1 MKLKYAREIKV
12 GILAVVCIFLL
23 FFGFNYLK
31 GVNIFSSI
39 HSFHG
44 VYTNIHGLELQAPVY
59 IRGYKVGQVDNI
71 DYDFTR
77 DSSFTVDI
85 SIKRNIN
92 LPEGTRM
99 ALVSDG
105 IMGGMAIEL
114 LLPATEVASK
124 EDIAYL
130 PTGATIPT
138 TVVPG
143 LLDGLQE
150 AVIQPLSNTLAS
162 LDTLVGQLQ
171 AQLDNNHI
179 ESILS
184 NADIAVADLQSSSK
198 QLKQVMS
205 HQVPSVITKLDTT
218 MSDLQ
223 QVVTDVKAAN
233 IKATVARVDTALNN
247 VNYLIADFRSPNGTV
262 GMLLNDKGLYNHID
276 SAVVSVDSL
285 LVDLKANP
293 NKAAKGTIIEAQLD
307 KGRGPV
313 ATVLVQNGTLK
324 IGDPIVAGI
333 AYGRVRAM
341 MNDKGENVK
350 TAGPSCPVEVLG
362 FNEVP
367 SAGDIMNVA
376 EVSKKVAE
384 ERRNRI
390 KAEQLKNLSKVSL
403 EDLFSHIAEG
413 EVKTLNIVVKADVHG
428 SVEAVKQAL
437 EKLSNEE
444 VRVKCIHGGVGAIT
458 ESDVMFA
465 SASNAIVIGFN
476 VRPDS
481 GARNLAEQEKVDV
494 RTYRIIY
501 QAIEDVE
508 NAMKG
513 MFKPV
518 FKEVHLGTISVRN
531 TFKVSS
537 VGTIAG
543 AYVQDGKVQRNAQVR
558 VVRDG
563 VVIHEGQIAS
573 LRRFKDDVREVAAGY
588 ECGIGIENFND
599 IHEGDVIEAYT
610 MEEVKR

>member
-150 AVIQPLSNTLAS
+150 SVIQPLSNTLAS
-162 LDTLVGQLQ
+162 LDTILGQLET
-171 AQLDNNHI
+171 QLDNNHI
-179 ESILS
+179 ESILA
-184 NADIAVADLQSSSK
+184 NADLAVADLQTSSK
-198 QLKQVMS
+198 QLKQMMS
-205 HQVPSVITKLDTT
+205 HQVPSVVTKLDTT

-233 IKATVARVDTALNN
+233 IKATVARVDTALDN

-293 NKAAKGTIIEAQLD
+293 K
-307 KGRGPV
+307 RYV
-313 ATVLVQNGTLK
+313 H
-324 IGDPIVAGI
+324 
-333 AYGRVRAM
+333 
-341 MNDKGENVK
+341 
-350 TAGPSCPVEVLG
+350 
-362 FNEVP
+362 F
-367 SAGDIMNVA
+367 
-376 EVSKKVAE
+376 
-384 ERRNRI
+384 
-390 KAEQLKNLSKVSL
+390 SL
-403 EDLFSHIAEG
+403 F
-413 EVKTLNIVVKADVHG
+413 
-428 SVEAVKQAL
+428 
-437 EKLSNEE
+437 
-444 VRVKCIHGGVGAIT
+444 
-458 ESDVMFA
+458 
-465 SASNAIVIGFN
+465 
-476 VRPDS
+476 
-481 GARNLAEQEKVDV
+481 GAREK
-494 RTYRIIY
+494 
-501 QAIEDVE
+501 
-508 NAMKG
+508 K
-513 MFKPV
+513 K
-518 FKEVHLGTISVRN
+518 K
-531 TFKVSS
+531 
-537 VGTIAG
+537 
-543 AYVQDGKVQRNAQVR
+543 
-558 VVRDG
+558 
-563 VVIHEGQIAS
+563 
-573 LRRFKDDVREVAAGY
+573 
-588 ECGIGIENFND
+588 
-599 IHEGDVIEAYT
+599 
-610 MEEVKR
+610 

>member
-105 IMGGMAIEL
+105 LMGGMAIEL
-114 LLPATEVASK
+114 ILPTMGEAPQE
-124 EDIAYL
+124 ELAYI

-138 TVVPG
+138 TIVPG

-150 AVIQPLSNTLAS
+150 SVIQPLSNTLAS

-179 ESILS
+179 ESILA
-184 NADIAVADLQSSSK
+184 NADLAVADLQTSSK
-198 QLKQVMS
+198 QLKNVMNN
-205 HQVPSVITKLDTT
+205 QVPSVITKLDTT

-223 QVVTDVKAAN
+223 QVVADVKDAN
-233 IKATVARVDTALNN
+233 IKDTVARVDTALDN

-293 NKAAKGTIIEAQLD
+293 K
-307 KGRGPV
+307 RYV
-313 ATVLVQNGTLK
+313 H
-324 IGDPIVAGI
+324 
-333 AYGRVRAM
+333 
-341 MNDKGENVK
+341 
-350 TAGPSCPVEVLG
+350 
-362 FNEVP
+362 F
-367 SAGDIMNVA
+367 
-376 EVSKKVAE
+376 
-384 ERRNRI
+384 
-390 KAEQLKNLSKVSL
+390 SL
-403 EDLFSHIAEG
+403 F
-413 EVKTLNIVVKADVHG
+413 
-428 SVEAVKQAL
+428 
-437 EKLSNEE
+437 
-444 VRVKCIHGGVGAIT
+444 
-458 ESDVMFA
+458 
-465 SASNAIVIGFN
+465 
-476 VRPDS
+476 
-481 GARNLAEQEKVDV
+481 GAREK
-494 RTYRIIY
+494 
-501 QAIEDVE
+501 
-508 NAMKG
+508 K
-513 MFKPV
+513 K
-518 FKEVHLGTISVRN
+518 K
-531 TFKVSS
+531 
-537 VGTIAG
+537 
-543 AYVQDGKVQRNAQVR
+543 
-558 VVRDG
+558 
-563 VVIHEGQIAS
+563 
-573 LRRFKDDVREVAAGY
+573 
-588 ECGIGIENFND
+588 
-599 IHEGDVIEAYT
+599 
-610 MEEVKR
+610 

>member
-150 AVIQPLSNTLAS
+150 SVIQPLSNTLAS
-162 LDTLVGQLQ
+162 LDTILGQLET
-171 AQLDNNHI
+171 QLDNNHI

-184 NADIAVADLQSSSK
+184 NADLAVADLQTSSQ
-198 QLKQVMS
+198 QLKQMMS
-205 HQVPSVITKLDTT
+205 HQVPSVVTKLDTT

-233 IKATVARVDTALNN
+233 IKATVARVDTALDN

-293 NKAAKGTIIEAQLD
+293 K
-307 KGRGPV
+307 RYV
-313 ATVLVQNGTLK
+313 H
-324 IGDPIVAGI
+324 
-333 AYGRVRAM
+333 
-341 MNDKGENVK
+341 
-350 TAGPSCPVEVLG
+350 
-362 FNEVP
+362 F
-367 SAGDIMNVA
+367 
-376 EVSKKVAE
+376 
-384 ERRNRI
+384 
-390 KAEQLKNLSKVSL
+390 SL
-403 EDLFSHIAEG
+403 F
-413 EVKTLNIVVKADVHG
+413 
-428 SVEAVKQAL
+428 
-437 EKLSNEE
+437 
-444 VRVKCIHGGVGAIT
+444 
-458 ESDVMFA
+458 
-465 SASNAIVIGFN
+465 
-476 VRPDS
+476 
-481 GARNLAEQEKVDV
+481 GAREK
-494 RTYRIIY
+494 
-501 QAIEDVE
+501 
-508 NAMKG
+508 K
-513 MFKPV
+513 K
-518 FKEVHLGTISVRN
+518 K
-531 TFKVSS
+531 
-537 VGTIAG
+537 
-543 AYVQDGKVQRNAQVR
+543 
-558 VVRDG
+558 
-563 VVIHEGQIAS
+563 
-573 LRRFKDDVREVAAGY
+573 
-588 ECGIGIENFND
+588 
-599 IHEGDVIEAYT
+599 
-610 MEEVKR
+610 

>member
-130 PTGATIPT
+130 STGATIPT

-150 AVIQPLSNTLAS
+150 SVIQPLSNTLAS
-162 LDTLVGQLQ
+162 LDTILGQLET
-171 AQLDNNHI
+171 QLDNNHI
-179 ESILS
+179 ESILA
-184 NADIAVADLQSSSK
+184 NADLAVADLQTSSQ
-198 QLKQVMS
+198 QLKQMMS
-205 HQVPSVITKLDTT
+205 HQVPSVVTKLDTT

-233 IKATVARVDTALNN
+233 IKATVARVDTALDN

-293 NKAAKGTIIEAQLD
+293 K
-307 KGRGPV
+307 RYV
-313 ATVLVQNGTLK
+313 H
-324 IGDPIVAGI
+324 
-333 AYGRVRAM
+333 
-341 MNDKGENVK
+341 
-350 TAGPSCPVEVLG
+350 
-362 FNEVP
+362 F
-367 SAGDIMNVA
+367 
-376 EVSKKVAE
+376 
-384 ERRNRI
+384 
-390 KAEQLKNLSKVSL
+390 SL
-403 EDLFSHIAEG
+403 F
-413 EVKTLNIVVKADVHG
+413 
-428 SVEAVKQAL
+428 
-437 EKLSNEE
+437 
-444 VRVKCIHGGVGAIT
+444 
-458 ESDVMFA
+458 
-465 SASNAIVIGFN
+465 
-476 VRPDS
+476 
-481 GARNLAEQEKVDV
+481 GAREK
-494 RTYRIIY
+494 
-501 QAIEDVE
+501 
-508 NAMKG
+508 K
-513 MFKPV
+513 K
-518 FKEVHLGTISVRN
+518 K
-531 TFKVSS
+531 
-537 VGTIAG
+537 
-543 AYVQDGKVQRNAQVR
+543 
-558 VVRDG
+558 
-563 VVIHEGQIAS
+563 
-573 LRRFKDDVREVAAGY
+573 
-588 ECGIGIENFND
+588 
-599 IHEGDVIEAYT
+599 
-610 MEEVKR
+610 

>member
-114 LLPATEVASK
+114 LLPSTEVASK

-150 AVIQPLSNTLAS
+150 SVIQPLSNTLAS
-162 LDTLVGQLQ
+162 LDTILGQLET
-171 AQLDNNHI
+171 QLDNNHI
-179 ESILS
+179 ESILA
-184 NADIAVADLQSSSK
+184 NADLAVADLQTSSK

-205 HQVPSVITKLDTT
+205 HQVPSVVTKLDTT

-233 IKATVARVDTALNN
+233 IKATVARVDTALDN

-293 NKAAKGTIIEAQLD
+293 K
-307 KGRGPV
+307 RYV
-313 ATVLVQNGTLK
+313 H
-324 IGDPIVAGI
+324 
-333 AYGRVRAM
+333 
-341 MNDKGENVK
+341 
-350 TAGPSCPVEVLG
+350 
-362 FNEVP
+362 F
-367 SAGDIMNVA
+367 
-376 EVSKKVAE
+376 
-384 ERRNRI
+384 
-390 KAEQLKNLSKVSL
+390 SL
-403 EDLFSHIAEG
+403 F
-413 EVKTLNIVVKADVHG
+413 
-428 SVEAVKQAL
+428 
-437 EKLSNEE
+437 
-444 VRVKCIHGGVGAIT
+444 
-458 ESDVMFA
+458 
-465 SASNAIVIGFN
+465 
-476 VRPDS
+476 
-481 GARNLAEQEKVDV
+481 GAREK
-494 RTYRIIY
+494 
-501 QAIEDVE
+501 
-508 NAMKG
+508 K
-513 MFKPV
+513 K
-518 FKEVHLGTISVRN
+518 K
-531 TFKVSS
+531 
-537 VGTIAG
+537 
-543 AYVQDGKVQRNAQVR
+543 
-558 VVRDG
+558 
-563 VVIHEGQIAS
+563 
-573 LRRFKDDVREVAAGY
+573 
-588 ECGIGIENFND
+588 
-599 IHEGDVIEAYT
+599 
-610 MEEVKR
+610 

>member
-114 LLPATEVASK
+114 LLPAIEVASK

-150 AVIQPLSNTLAS
+150 SVIQPLSNTLAS
-162 LDTLVGQLQ
+162 LDTILGQLET
-171 AQLDNNHI
+171 QLDNNHI
-179 ESILS
+179 ESILA
-184 NADIAVADLQSSSK
+184 NADLAVADLQTSSQ

-205 HQVPSVITKLDTT
+205 HQVPSVVTKLDTT

-233 IKATVARVDTALNN
+233 IKATVARVDTALDN

-293 NKAAKGTIIEAQLD
+293 K
-307 KGRGPV
+307 RYV
-313 ATVLVQNGTLK
+313 H
-324 IGDPIVAGI
+324 
-333 AYGRVRAM
+333 
-341 MNDKGENVK
+341 
-350 TAGPSCPVEVLG
+350 
-362 FNEVP
+362 F
-367 SAGDIMNVA
+367 
-376 EVSKKVAE
+376 
-384 ERRNRI
+384 
-390 KAEQLKNLSKVSL
+390 SL
-403 EDLFSHIAEG
+403 F
-413 EVKTLNIVVKADVHG
+413 
-428 SVEAVKQAL
+428 
-437 EKLSNEE
+437 
-444 VRVKCIHGGVGAIT
+444 
-458 ESDVMFA
+458 
-465 SASNAIVIGFN
+465 
-476 VRPDS
+476 
-481 GARNLAEQEKVDV
+481 GAREK
-494 RTYRIIY
+494 
-501 QAIEDVE
+501 
-508 NAMKG
+508 K
-513 MFKPV
+513 K
-518 FKEVHLGTISVRN
+518 K
-531 TFKVSS
+531 
-537 VGTIAG
+537 
-543 AYVQDGKVQRNAQVR
+543 
-558 VVRDG
+558 
-563 VVIHEGQIAS
+563 
-573 LRRFKDDVREVAAGY
+573 
-588 ECGIGIENFND
+588 
-599 IHEGDVIEAYT
+599 
-610 MEEVKR
+610 

>member
-12 GILAVVCIFLL
+12 GVLATVCIFLL

-44 VYTNIHGLELQAPVY
+44 IYTNIHGLELQAPVY

-71 DYDFTR
+71 DYNFTR

-114 LLPATEVASK
+114 ILPATEVASN

-205 HQVPSVITKLDTT
+205 HQAPSVITKLDTT

-293 NKAAKGTIIEAQLD
+293 K
-307 KGRGPV
+307 RYV
-313 ATVLVQNGTLK
+313 H
-324 IGDPIVAGI
+324 
-333 AYGRVRAM
+333 
-341 MNDKGENVK
+341 
-350 TAGPSCPVEVLG
+350 
-362 FNEVP
+362 F
-367 SAGDIMNVA
+367 
-376 EVSKKVAE
+376 
-384 ERRNRI
+384 
-390 KAEQLKNLSKVSL
+390 SL
-403 EDLFSHIAEG
+403 F
-413 EVKTLNIVVKADVHG
+413 
-428 SVEAVKQAL
+428 
-437 EKLSNEE
+437 
-444 VRVKCIHGGVGAIT
+444 
-458 ESDVMFA
+458 
-465 SASNAIVIGFN
+465 
-476 VRPDS
+476 
-481 GARNLAEQEKVDV
+481 GAREK
-494 RTYRIIY
+494 
-501 QAIEDVE
+501 
-508 NAMKG
+508 K
-513 MFKPV
+513 K
-518 FKEVHLGTISVRN
+518 K
-531 TFKVSS
+531 
-537 VGTIAG
+537 
-543 AYVQDGKVQRNAQVR
+543 
-558 VVRDG
+558 
-563 VVIHEGQIAS
+563 
-573 LRRFKDDVREVAAGY
+573 
-588 ECGIGIENFND
+588 
-599 IHEGDVIEAYT
+599 
-610 MEEVKR
+610 

>member
-12 GILAVVCIFLL
+12 GVLATVCIFLL

-114 LLPATEVASK
+114 ILPATEVASR

-130 PTGATIPT
+130 PTGAIIPT

-293 NKAAKGTIIEAQLD
+293 K
-307 KGRGPV
+307 RYV
-313 ATVLVQNGTLK
+313 H
-324 IGDPIVAGI
+324 
-333 AYGRVRAM
+333 
-341 MNDKGENVK
+341 
-350 TAGPSCPVEVLG
+350 
-362 FNEVP
+362 F
-367 SAGDIMNVA
+367 
-376 EVSKKVAE
+376 
-384 ERRNRI
+384 
-390 KAEQLKNLSKVSL
+390 SL
-403 EDLFSHIAEG
+403 F
-413 EVKTLNIVVKADVHG
+413 
-428 SVEAVKQAL
+428 
-437 EKLSNEE
+437 
-444 VRVKCIHGGVGAIT
+444 
-458 ESDVMFA
+458 
-465 SASNAIVIGFN
+465 
-476 VRPDS
+476 
-481 GARNLAEQEKVDV
+481 GAREK
-494 RTYRIIY
+494 
-501 QAIEDVE
+501 
-508 NAMKG
+508 K
-513 MFKPV
+513 K
-518 FKEVHLGTISVRN
+518 K
-531 TFKVSS
+531 
-537 VGTIAG
+537 
-543 AYVQDGKVQRNAQVR
+543 
-558 VVRDG
+558 
-563 VVIHEGQIAS
+563 
-573 LRRFKDDVREVAAGY
+573 
-588 ECGIGIENFND
+588 
-599 IHEGDVIEAYT
+599 
-610 MEEVKR
+610 

>member
-12 GILAVVCIFLL
+12 GVLATVCIFLL

-130 PTGATIPT
+130 PIGATIPT

-293 NKAAKGTIIEAQLD
+293 K
-307 KGRGPV
+307 RYV
-313 ATVLVQNGTLK
+313 H
-324 IGDPIVAGI
+324 
-333 AYGRVRAM
+333 
-341 MNDKGENVK
+341 
-350 TAGPSCPVEVLG
+350 
-362 FNEVP
+362 F
-367 SAGDIMNVA
+367 
-376 EVSKKVAE
+376 
-384 ERRNRI
+384 
-390 KAEQLKNLSKVSL
+390 SL
-403 EDLFSHIAEG
+403 F
-413 EVKTLNIVVKADVHG
+413 
-428 SVEAVKQAL
+428 
-437 EKLSNEE
+437 
-444 VRVKCIHGGVGAIT
+444 
-458 ESDVMFA
+458 
-465 SASNAIVIGFN
+465 
-476 VRPDS
+476 
-481 GARNLAEQEKVDV
+481 GAREK
-494 RTYRIIY
+494 
-501 QAIEDVE
+501 
-508 NAMKG
+508 K
-513 MFKPV
+513 K
-518 FKEVHLGTISVRN
+518 K
-531 TFKVSS
+531 
-537 VGTIAG
+537 
-543 AYVQDGKVQRNAQVR
+543 
-558 VVRDG
+558 
-563 VVIHEGQIAS
+563 
-573 LRRFKDDVREVAAGY
+573 
-588 ECGIGIENFND
+588 
-599 IHEGDVIEAYT
+599 
-610 MEEVKR
+610 

>member
-114 LLPATEVASK
+114 LLPATEVVPT
-124 EDIAYL
+124 EGIVYI

-150 AVIQPLSNTLAS
+150 SVIQPLSNTLAS
-162 LDTLVGQLQ
+162 LDTILGQLET
-171 AQLDNNHI
+171 QLDNNHI
-179 ESILS
+179 ESILA
-184 NADIAVADLQSSSK
+184 NADLAVADLQTSSQ
-198 QLKQVMS
+198 QLKQMMS
-205 HQVPSVITKLDTT
+205 HQVPSVVTKLDTT

-233 IKATVARVDTALNN
+233 IKATVARVDTALDN

-293 NKAAKGTIIEAQLD
+293 K
-307 KGRGPV
+307 RYV
-313 ATVLVQNGTLK
+313 H
-324 IGDPIVAGI
+324 
-333 AYGRVRAM
+333 
-341 MNDKGENVK
+341 
-350 TAGPSCPVEVLG
+350 
-362 FNEVP
+362 F
-367 SAGDIMNVA
+367 
-376 EVSKKVAE
+376 
-384 ERRNRI
+384 
-390 KAEQLKNLSKVSL
+390 SL
-403 EDLFSHIAEG
+403 F
-413 EVKTLNIVVKADVHG
+413 
-428 SVEAVKQAL
+428 
-437 EKLSNEE
+437 
-444 VRVKCIHGGVGAIT
+444 
-458 ESDVMFA
+458 
-465 SASNAIVIGFN
+465 
-476 VRPDS
+476 
-481 GARNLAEQEKVDV
+481 GAREK
-494 RTYRIIY
+494 
-501 QAIEDVE
+501 
-508 NAMKG
+508 K
-513 MFKPV
+513 K
-518 FKEVHLGTISVRN
+518 K
-531 TFKVSS
+531 
-537 VGTIAG
+537 
-543 AYVQDGKVQRNAQVR
+543 
-558 VVRDG
+558 
-563 VVIHEGQIAS
+563 
-573 LRRFKDDVREVAAGY
+573 
-588 ECGIGIENFND
+588 
-599 IHEGDVIEAYT
+599 
-610 MEEVKR
+610 

>member
-44 VYTNIHGLELQAPVY
+44 VYTNIHGLEQQAPVY

-114 LLPATEVASK
+114 
-124 EDIAYL
+124 IL
-130 PTGATIPT
+130 PTMGEAPQEELAYIPTGTTIPT

-150 AVIQPLSNTLAS
+150 SVIQPLSNTLAS

-179 ESILS
+179 ESILA
-184 NADIAVADLQSSSK
+184 NADLAVADLQTSSK
-198 QLKQVMS
+198 QLKNVMNN
-205 HQVPSVITKLDTT
+205 QVPSVITKLDTT

-223 QVVTDVKAAN
+223 QVVADVKDAN
-233 IKATVARVDTALNN
+233 LKATVARVDTAIDN

-293 NKAAKGTIIEAQLD
+293 K
-307 KGRGPV
+307 RYV
-313 ATVLVQNGTLK
+313 H
-324 IGDPIVAGI
+324 
-333 AYGRVRAM
+333 
-341 MNDKGENVK
+341 
-350 TAGPSCPVEVLG
+350 
-362 FNEVP
+362 F
-367 SAGDIMNVA
+367 
-376 EVSKKVAE
+376 
-384 ERRNRI
+384 
-390 KAEQLKNLSKVSL
+390 SL
-403 EDLFSHIAEG
+403 F
-413 EVKTLNIVVKADVHG
+413 
-428 SVEAVKQAL
+428 
-437 EKLSNEE
+437 
-444 VRVKCIHGGVGAIT
+444 
-458 ESDVMFA
+458 
-465 SASNAIVIGFN
+465 
-476 VRPDS
+476 
-481 GARNLAEQEKVDV
+481 GAREK
-494 RTYRIIY
+494 
-501 QAIEDVE
+501 
-508 NAMKG
+508 K
-513 MFKPV
+513 K
-518 FKEVHLGTISVRN
+518 K
-531 TFKVSS
+531 
-537 VGTIAG
+537 
-543 AYVQDGKVQRNAQVR
+543 
-558 VVRDG
+558 
-563 VVIHEGQIAS
+563 
-573 LRRFKDDVREVAAGY
+573 
-588 ECGIGIENFND
+588 
-599 IHEGDVIEAYT
+599 
-610 MEEVKR
+610 

>member
-114 LLPATEVASK
+114 ILPTTGEGQQEEVAY
-124 EDIAYL
+124 I

-150 AVIQPLSNTLAS
+150 SVIQPLSNTLAS

-179 ESILS
+179 ESILA
-184 NADIAVADLQSSSK
+184 NADLAVADLQTSSK
-198 QLKQVMS
+198 QLKNVMNN
-205 HQVPSVITKLDTT
+205 QVPSVITKLDTT

-223 QVVTDVKAAN
+223 QVVADVKDAN
-233 IKATVARVDTALNN
+233 LKATVARVDTAIDN
-247 VNYLIADFRSPNGTV
+247 VNYLIADLRSPNGTV

-293 NKAAKGTIIEAQLD
+293 K
-307 KGRGPV
+307 RYV
-313 ATVLVQNGTLK
+313 H
-324 IGDPIVAGI
+324 
-333 AYGRVRAM
+333 
-341 MNDKGENVK
+341 
-350 TAGPSCPVEVLG
+350 
-362 FNEVP
+362 F
-367 SAGDIMNVA
+367 
-376 EVSKKVAE
+376 
-384 ERRNRI
+384 
-390 KAEQLKNLSKVSL
+390 SL
-403 EDLFSHIAEG
+403 F
-413 EVKTLNIVVKADVHG
+413 
-428 SVEAVKQAL
+428 
-437 EKLSNEE
+437 
-444 VRVKCIHGGVGAIT
+444 
-458 ESDVMFA
+458 
-465 SASNAIVIGFN
+465 
-476 VRPDS
+476 
-481 GARNLAEQEKVDV
+481 GAREK
-494 RTYRIIY
+494 
-501 QAIEDVE
+501 
-508 NAMKG
+508 K
-513 MFKPV
+513 K
-518 FKEVHLGTISVRN
+518 K
-531 TFKVSS
+531 
-537 VGTIAG
+537 
-543 AYVQDGKVQRNAQVR
+543 
-558 VVRDG
+558 
-563 VVIHEGQIAS
+563 
-573 LRRFKDDVREVAAGY
+573 
-588 ECGIGIENFND
+588 
-599 IHEGDVIEAYT
+599 
-610 MEEVKR
+610 

>member
-114 LLPATEVASK
+114 LLPTTEVASK

-150 AVIQPLSNTLAS
+150 SVIQPLSNTLAS
-162 LDTLVGQLQ
+162 LDTILGQLET
-171 AQLDNNHI
+171 QLDNNHI
-179 ESILS
+179 ESILA
-184 NADIAVADLQSSSK
+184 NADLAVADLQTSSK
-198 QLKQVMS
+198 QLKHVMS
-205 HQVPSVITKLDTT
+205 HQVPSVVTKLDTT

-233 IKATVARVDTALNN
+233 IQATVARVDTALDN

-293 NKAAKGTIIEAQLD
+293 K
-307 KGRGPV
+307 RYV
-313 ATVLVQNGTLK
+313 H
-324 IGDPIVAGI
+324 
-333 AYGRVRAM
+333 
-341 MNDKGENVK
+341 
-350 TAGPSCPVEVLG
+350 
-362 FNEVP
+362 F
-367 SAGDIMNVA
+367 
-376 EVSKKVAE
+376 
-384 ERRNRI
+384 
-390 KAEQLKNLSKVSL
+390 SL
-403 EDLFSHIAEG
+403 F
-413 EVKTLNIVVKADVHG
+413 
-428 SVEAVKQAL
+428 
-437 EKLSNEE
+437 
-444 VRVKCIHGGVGAIT
+444 
-458 ESDVMFA
+458 
-465 SASNAIVIGFN
+465 
-476 VRPDS
+476 
-481 GARNLAEQEKVDV
+481 GAREK
-494 RTYRIIY
+494 
-501 QAIEDVE
+501 
-508 NAMKG
+508 K
-513 MFKPV
+513 K
-518 FKEVHLGTISVRN
+518 K
-531 TFKVSS
+531 
-537 VGTIAG
+537 
-543 AYVQDGKVQRNAQVR
+543 
-558 VVRDG
+558 
-563 VVIHEGQIAS
+563 
-573 LRRFKDDVREVAAGY
+573 
-588 ECGIGIENFND
+588 
-599 IHEGDVIEAYT
+599 
-610 MEEVKR
+610 

>member
-77 DSSFTVDI
+77 DSPFTVDI

-150 AVIQPLSNTLAS
+150 SVIQPLSNTLAS
-162 LDTLVGQLQ
+162 LDTILGQLET
-171 AQLDNNHI
+171 QLDNNHI
-179 ESILS
+179 ESILA
-184 NADIAVADLQSSSK
+184 NADLAVADLQTSSQ

-205 HQVPSVITKLDTT
+205 HQVPSVVTKLDTT

-233 IKATVARVDTALNN
+233 IKATVARVDTALDN

-293 NKAAKGTIIEAQLD
+293 K
-307 KGRGPV
+307 RYV
-313 ATVLVQNGTLK
+313 H
-324 IGDPIVAGI
+324 
-333 AYGRVRAM
+333 
-341 MNDKGENVK
+341 
-350 TAGPSCPVEVLG
+350 
-362 FNEVP
+362 F
-367 SAGDIMNVA
+367 
-376 EVSKKVAE
+376 
-384 ERRNRI
+384 
-390 KAEQLKNLSKVSL
+390 SL
-403 EDLFSHIAEG
+403 F
-413 EVKTLNIVVKADVHG
+413 
-428 SVEAVKQAL
+428 
-437 EKLSNEE
+437 
-444 VRVKCIHGGVGAIT
+444 
-458 ESDVMFA
+458 
-465 SASNAIVIGFN
+465 
-476 VRPDS
+476 
-481 GARNLAEQEKVDV
+481 GAREK
-494 RTYRIIY
+494 
-501 QAIEDVE
+501 
-508 NAMKG
+508 K
-513 MFKPV
+513 K
-518 FKEVHLGTISVRN
+518 K
-531 TFKVSS
+531 
-537 VGTIAG
+537 
-543 AYVQDGKVQRNAQVR
+543 
-558 VVRDG
+558 
-563 VVIHEGQIAS
+563 
-573 LRRFKDDVREVAAGY
+573 
-588 ECGIGIENFND
+588 
-599 IHEGDVIEAYT
+599 
-610 MEEVKR
+610 

>member
-12 GILAVVCIFLL
+12 GVLATVCIFLL

-124 EDIAYL
+124 EDITYL
-130 PTGATIPT
+130 PTSATIPT

-262 GMLLNDKGLYNHID
+262 GMLLNDRGLYNHID

-293 NKAAKGTIIEAQLD
+293 K
-307 KGRGPV
+307 RYV
-313 ATVLVQNGTLK
+313 H
-324 IGDPIVAGI
+324 
-333 AYGRVRAM
+333 
-341 MNDKGENVK
+341 
-350 TAGPSCPVEVLG
+350 
-362 FNEVP
+362 F
-367 SAGDIMNVA
+367 
-376 EVSKKVAE
+376 
-384 ERRNRI
+384 
-390 KAEQLKNLSKVSL
+390 SL
-403 EDLFSHIAEG
+403 F
-413 EVKTLNIVVKADVHG
+413 
-428 SVEAVKQAL
+428 
-437 EKLSNEE
+437 
-444 VRVKCIHGGVGAIT
+444 
-458 ESDVMFA
+458 
-465 SASNAIVIGFN
+465 
-476 VRPDS
+476 
-481 GARNLAEQEKVDV
+481 GAREK
-494 RTYRIIY
+494 
-501 QAIEDVE
+501 
-508 NAMKG
+508 K
-513 MFKPV
+513 K
-518 FKEVHLGTISVRN
+518 K
-531 TFKVSS
+531 
-537 VGTIAG
+537 
-543 AYVQDGKVQRNAQVR
+543 
-558 VVRDG
+558 
-563 VVIHEGQIAS
+563 
-573 LRRFKDDVREVAAGY
+573 
-588 ECGIGIENFND
+588 
-599 IHEGDVIEAYT
+599 
-610 MEEVKR
+610 

>member
-12 GILAVVCIFLL
+12 GVLATVCIFLL

-114 LLPATEVASK
+114 ILPATEVASK

-138 TVVPG
+138 TIVPG

-150 AVIQPLSNTLAS
+150 TVIQPLSNTLAS

-293 NKAAKGTIIEAQLD
+293 K
-307 KGRGPV
+307 RYV
-313 ATVLVQNGTLK
+313 H
-324 IGDPIVAGI
+324 
-333 AYGRVRAM
+333 
-341 MNDKGENVK
+341 
-350 TAGPSCPVEVLG
+350 
-362 FNEVP
+362 F
-367 SAGDIMNVA
+367 
-376 EVSKKVAE
+376 
-384 ERRNRI
+384 
-390 KAEQLKNLSKVSL
+390 SL
-403 EDLFSHIAEG
+403 F
-413 EVKTLNIVVKADVHG
+413 
-428 SVEAVKQAL
+428 
-437 EKLSNEE
+437 
-444 VRVKCIHGGVGAIT
+444 
-458 ESDVMFA
+458 
-465 SASNAIVIGFN
+465 
-476 VRPDS
+476 
-481 GARNLAEQEKVDV
+481 GAREK
-494 RTYRIIY
+494 
-501 QAIEDVE
+501 
-508 NAMKG
+508 K
-513 MFKPV
+513 K
-518 FKEVHLGTISVRN
+518 K
-531 TFKVSS
+531 
-537 VGTIAG
+537 
-543 AYVQDGKVQRNAQVR
+543 
-558 VVRDG
+558 
-563 VVIHEGQIAS
+563 
-573 LRRFKDDVREVAAGY
+573 
-588 ECGIGIENFND
+588 
-599 IHEGDVIEAYT
+599 
-610 MEEVKR
+610 

>member
-114 LLPATEVASK
+114 LLPATEVASR

-293 NKAAKGTIIEAQLD
+293 K
-307 KGRGPV
+307 RYV
-313 ATVLVQNGTLK
+313 H
-324 IGDPIVAGI
+324 
-333 AYGRVRAM
+333 
-341 MNDKGENVK
+341 
-350 TAGPSCPVEVLG
+350 
-362 FNEVP
+362 F
-367 SAGDIMNVA
+367 
-376 EVSKKVAE
+376 
-384 ERRNRI
+384 
-390 KAEQLKNLSKVSL
+390 SL
-403 EDLFSHIAEG
+403 F
-413 EVKTLNIVVKADVHG
+413 
-428 SVEAVKQAL
+428 
-437 EKLSNEE
+437 
-444 VRVKCIHGGVGAIT
+444 
-458 ESDVMFA
+458 
-465 SASNAIVIGFN
+465 
-476 VRPDS
+476 
-481 GARNLAEQEKVDV
+481 GAREK
-494 RTYRIIY
+494 
-501 QAIEDVE
+501 
-508 NAMKG
+508 K
-513 MFKPV
+513 K
-518 FKEVHLGTISVRN
+518 K
-531 TFKVSS
+531 
-537 VGTIAG
+537 
-543 AYVQDGKVQRNAQVR
+543 
-558 VVRDG
+558 
-563 VVIHEGQIAS
+563 
-573 LRRFKDDVREVAAGY
+573 
-588 ECGIGIENFND
+588 
-599 IHEGDVIEAYT
+599 
-610 MEEVKR
+610 

>member
-12 GILAVVCIFLL
+12 GVLATVCIFLL

-31 GVNIFSSI
+31 GVNIFSAI

-114 LLPATEVASK
+114 ILPATEVASK

-130 PTGATIPT
+130 PTGAIIPT

-247 VNYLIADFRSPNGTV
+247 VNYLIADLRSPNGTV

-293 NKAAKGTIIEAQLD
+293 K
-307 KGRGPV
+307 RYV
-313 ATVLVQNGTLK
+313 H
-324 IGDPIVAGI
+324 
-333 AYGRVRAM
+333 
-341 MNDKGENVK
+341 
-350 TAGPSCPVEVLG
+350 
-362 FNEVP
+362 F
-367 SAGDIMNVA
+367 
-376 EVSKKVAE
+376 
-384 ERRNRI
+384 
-390 KAEQLKNLSKVSL
+390 SL
-403 EDLFSHIAEG
+403 F
-413 EVKTLNIVVKADVHG
+413 
-428 SVEAVKQAL
+428 
-437 EKLSNEE
+437 
-444 VRVKCIHGGVGAIT
+444 
-458 ESDVMFA
+458 
-465 SASNAIVIGFN
+465 
-476 VRPDS
+476 
-481 GARNLAEQEKVDV
+481 GAREK
-494 RTYRIIY
+494 
-501 QAIEDVE
+501 
-508 NAMKG
+508 K
-513 MFKPV
+513 K
-518 FKEVHLGTISVRN
+518 K
-531 TFKVSS
+531 
-537 VGTIAG
+537 
-543 AYVQDGKVQRNAQVR
+543 
-558 VVRDG
+558 
-563 VVIHEGQIAS
+563 
-573 LRRFKDDVREVAAGY
+573 
-588 ECGIGIENFND
+588 
-599 IHEGDVIEAYT
+599 
-610 MEEVKR
+610 

>member
-114 LLPATEVASK
+114 LLPASEVASK

-150 AVIQPLSNTLAS
+150 SVIQPLSNTLAS
-162 LDTLVGQLQ
+162 LDTILGQLET
-171 AQLDNNHI
+171 QLDNNHI
-179 ESILS
+179 ESILA
-184 NADIAVADLQSSSK
+184 NADLAVADLQTSSQ
-198 QLKQVMS
+198 QLKQMMS
-205 HQVPSVITKLDTT
+205 HQVPSVVTKLDTT

-233 IKATVARVDTALNN
+233 IKATVARVDTALDN

-293 NKAAKGTIIEAQLD
+293 K
-307 KGRGPV
+307 RYV
-313 ATVLVQNGTLK
+313 H
-324 IGDPIVAGI
+324 
-333 AYGRVRAM
+333 
-341 MNDKGENVK
+341 
-350 TAGPSCPVEVLG
+350 
-362 FNEVP
+362 F
-367 SAGDIMNVA
+367 
-376 EVSKKVAE
+376 
-384 ERRNRI
+384 
-390 KAEQLKNLSKVSL
+390 SL
-403 EDLFSHIAEG
+403 F
-413 EVKTLNIVVKADVHG
+413 
-428 SVEAVKQAL
+428 
-437 EKLSNEE
+437 
-444 VRVKCIHGGVGAIT
+444 
-458 ESDVMFA
+458 
-465 SASNAIVIGFN
+465 
-476 VRPDS
+476 
-481 GARNLAEQEKVDV
+481 GAREK
-494 RTYRIIY
+494 
-501 QAIEDVE
+501 
-508 NAMKG
+508 K
-513 MFKPV
+513 K
-518 FKEVHLGTISVRN
+518 K
-531 TFKVSS
+531 
-537 VGTIAG
+537 
-543 AYVQDGKVQRNAQVR
+543 
-558 VVRDG
+558 
-563 VVIHEGQIAS
+563 
-573 LRRFKDDVREVAAGY
+573 
-588 ECGIGIENFND
+588 
-599 IHEGDVIEAYT
+599 
-610 MEEVKR
+610 

>member
-12 GILAVVCIFLL
+12 GVLATVCIFLL

-114 LLPATEVASK
+114 ILPATEVASK

-205 HQVPSVITKLDTT
+205 HQVPFVITKLDTT

-293 NKAAKGTIIEAQLD
+293 K
-307 KGRGPV
+307 RYV
-313 ATVLVQNGTLK
+313 H
-324 IGDPIVAGI
+324 
-333 AYGRVRAM
+333 
-341 MNDKGENVK
+341 
-350 TAGPSCPVEVLG
+350 
-362 FNEVP
+362 F
-367 SAGDIMNVA
+367 
-376 EVSKKVAE
+376 
-384 ERRNRI
+384 
-390 KAEQLKNLSKVSL
+390 SL
-403 EDLFSHIAEG
+403 F
-413 EVKTLNIVVKADVHG
+413 
-428 SVEAVKQAL
+428 
-437 EKLSNEE
+437 
-444 VRVKCIHGGVGAIT
+444 
-458 ESDVMFA
+458 
-465 SASNAIVIGFN
+465 
-476 VRPDS
+476 
-481 GARNLAEQEKVDV
+481 GAREK
-494 RTYRIIY
+494 
-501 QAIEDVE
+501 
-508 NAMKG
+508 K
-513 MFKPV
+513 K
-518 FKEVHLGTISVRN
+518 K
-531 TFKVSS
+531 
-537 VGTIAG
+537 
-543 AYVQDGKVQRNAQVR
+543 
-558 VVRDG
+558 
-563 VVIHEGQIAS
+563 
-573 LRRFKDDVREVAAGY
+573 
-588 ECGIGIENFND
+588 
-599 IHEGDVIEAYT
+599 
-610 MEEVKR
+610 

>member
-198 QLKQVMS
+198 QLRQVMS

-233 IKATVARVDTALNN
+233 IKATVARVDTALDN

-293 NKAAKGTIIEAQLD
+293 K
-307 KGRGPV
+307 RYV
-313 ATVLVQNGTLK
+313 H
-324 IGDPIVAGI
+324 
-333 AYGRVRAM
+333 
-341 MNDKGENVK
+341 
-350 TAGPSCPVEVLG
+350 
-362 FNEVP
+362 F
-367 SAGDIMNVA
+367 
-376 EVSKKVAE
+376 
-384 ERRNRI
+384 
-390 KAEQLKNLSKVSL
+390 SL
-403 EDLFSHIAEG
+403 F
-413 EVKTLNIVVKADVHG
+413 
-428 SVEAVKQAL
+428 
-437 EKLSNEE
+437 
-444 VRVKCIHGGVGAIT
+444 
-458 ESDVMFA
+458 
-465 SASNAIVIGFN
+465 
-476 VRPDS
+476 
-481 GARNLAEQEKVDV
+481 GAREK
-494 RTYRIIY
+494 
-501 QAIEDVE
+501 
-508 NAMKG
+508 K
-513 MFKPV
+513 K
-518 FKEVHLGTISVRN
+518 K
-531 TFKVSS
+531 
-537 VGTIAG
+537 
-543 AYVQDGKVQRNAQVR
+543 
-558 VVRDG
+558 
-563 VVIHEGQIAS
+563 
-573 LRRFKDDVREVAAGY
+573 
-588 ECGIGIENFND
+588 
-599 IHEGDVIEAYT
+599 
-610 MEEVKR
+610 

>member
-114 LLPATEVASK
+114 LLPANEVASK

-150 AVIQPLSNTLAS
+150 SVIQPLSNTLAS
-162 LDTLVGQLQ
+162 LDTILGQLET
-171 AQLDNNHI
+171 QLDNNHI
-179 ESILS
+179 ESILA
-184 NADIAVADLQSSSK
+184 NADLAVADLQTSSQ

-205 HQVPSVITKLDTT
+205 HQVPSVVTKLDTT

-233 IKATVARVDTALNN
+233 IKATVARVDTALDN

-293 NKAAKGTIIEAQLD
+293 K
-307 KGRGPV
+307 RYV
-313 ATVLVQNGTLK
+313 H
-324 IGDPIVAGI
+324 
-333 AYGRVRAM
+333 
-341 MNDKGENVK
+341 
-350 TAGPSCPVEVLG
+350 
-362 FNEVP
+362 F
-367 SAGDIMNVA
+367 
-376 EVSKKVAE
+376 
-384 ERRNRI
+384 
-390 KAEQLKNLSKVSL
+390 SL
-403 EDLFSHIAEG
+403 F
-413 EVKTLNIVVKADVHG
+413 
-428 SVEAVKQAL
+428 
-437 EKLSNEE
+437 
-444 VRVKCIHGGVGAIT
+444 
-458 ESDVMFA
+458 
-465 SASNAIVIGFN
+465 
-476 VRPDS
+476 
-481 GARNLAEQEKVDV
+481 GAREK
-494 RTYRIIY
+494 
-501 QAIEDVE
+501 
-508 NAMKG
+508 K
-513 MFKPV
+513 K
-518 FKEVHLGTISVRN
+518 K
-531 TFKVSS
+531 
-537 VGTIAG
+537 
-543 AYVQDGKVQRNAQVR
+543 
-558 VVRDG
+558 
-563 VVIHEGQIAS
+563 
-573 LRRFKDDVREVAAGY
+573 
-588 ECGIGIENFND
+588 
-599 IHEGDVIEAYT
+599 
-610 MEEVKR
+610 

>member
-114 LLPATEVASK
+114 LLPATEVVPT
-124 EDIAYL
+124 EGIVYI

-150 AVIQPLSNTLAS
+150 SVIQPLSNTLAS
-162 LDTLVGQLQ
+162 LDTILGQLET
-171 AQLDNNHI
+171 QLDNNHI
-179 ESILS
+179 ESILA
-184 NADIAVADLQSSSK
+184 NADLAVADLQTSSQ

-205 HQVPSVITKLDTT
+205 HQVPSVVTKLDTT

-233 IKATVARVDTALNN
+233 IKATVARVDTALDN

-262 GMLLNDKGLYNHID
+262 GMLLHDKGLYNHID

-293 NKAAKGTIIEAQLD
+293 K
-307 KGRGPV
+307 RYV
-313 ATVLVQNGTLK
+313 H
-324 IGDPIVAGI
+324 
-333 AYGRVRAM
+333 
-341 MNDKGENVK
+341 
-350 TAGPSCPVEVLG
+350 
-362 FNEVP
+362 F
-367 SAGDIMNVA
+367 
-376 EVSKKVAE
+376 
-384 ERRNRI
+384 
-390 KAEQLKNLSKVSL
+390 SL
-403 EDLFSHIAEG
+403 F
-413 EVKTLNIVVKADVHG
+413 
-428 SVEAVKQAL
+428 
-437 EKLSNEE
+437 
-444 VRVKCIHGGVGAIT
+444 
-458 ESDVMFA
+458 
-465 SASNAIVIGFN
+465 
-476 VRPDS
+476 
-481 GARNLAEQEKVDV
+481 GAREK
-494 RTYRIIY
+494 
-501 QAIEDVE
+501 
-508 NAMKG
+508 K
-513 MFKPV
+513 K
-518 FKEVHLGTISVRN
+518 K
-531 TFKVSS
+531 
-537 VGTIAG
+537 
-543 AYVQDGKVQRNAQVR
+543 
-558 VVRDG
+558 
-563 VVIHEGQIAS
+563 
-573 LRRFKDDVREVAAGY
+573 
-588 ECGIGIENFND
+588 
-599 IHEGDVIEAYT
+599 
-610 MEEVKR
+610 

>member
-124 EDIAYL
+124 EDITYL

-150 AVIQPLSNTLAS
+150 SVIQPLSNTLAS
-162 LDTLVGQLQ
+162 LDTILGQLET
-171 AQLDNNHI
+171 QLENNHI
-179 ESILS
+179 ESILA
-184 NADIAVADLQSSSK
+184 NADLAVADLQTSSQ
-198 QLKQVMS
+198 QLKQMMS
-205 HQVPSVITKLDTT
+205 HQVPSVVTKLDTT

-233 IKATVARVDTALNN
+233 IKATVARVDTALDN

-293 NKAAKGTIIEAQLD
+293 K
-307 KGRGPV
+307 RYV
-313 ATVLVQNGTLK
+313 H
-324 IGDPIVAGI
+324 
-333 AYGRVRAM
+333 
-341 MNDKGENVK
+341 
-350 TAGPSCPVEVLG
+350 
-362 FNEVP
+362 F
-367 SAGDIMNVA
+367 
-376 EVSKKVAE
+376 
-384 ERRNRI
+384 
-390 KAEQLKNLSKVSL
+390 SL
-403 EDLFSHIAEG
+403 F
-413 EVKTLNIVVKADVHG
+413 
-428 SVEAVKQAL
+428 
-437 EKLSNEE
+437 
-444 VRVKCIHGGVGAIT
+444 
-458 ESDVMFA
+458 
-465 SASNAIVIGFN
+465 
-476 VRPDS
+476 
-481 GARNLAEQEKVDV
+481 GAREK
-494 RTYRIIY
+494 
-501 QAIEDVE
+501 
-508 NAMKG
+508 K
-513 MFKPV
+513 K
-518 FKEVHLGTISVRN
+518 K
-531 TFKVSS
+531 
-537 VGTIAG
+537 
-543 AYVQDGKVQRNAQVR
+543 
-558 VVRDG
+558 
-563 VVIHEGQIAS
+563 
-573 LRRFKDDVREVAAGY
+573 
-588 ECGIGIENFND
+588 
-599 IHEGDVIEAYT
+599 
-610 MEEVKR
+610 

>member
-114 LLPATEVASK
+114 ILPTTGEGQQEEVAY
-124 EDIAYL
+124 I

-138 TVVPG
+138 TIVPG

-150 AVIQPLSNTLAS
+150 SVIQPLSNTLAS

-179 ESILS
+179 ESILA
-184 NADIAVADLQSSSK
+184 NADLAVADLQTSSK
-198 QLKQVMS
+198 QLKNVMNN
-205 HQVPSVITKLDTT
+205 QVPSVITKLDTT

-223 QVVTDVKAAN
+223 QVVADVKDAN
-233 IKATVARVDTALNN
+233 LKATVSRVDTAIDN
-247 VNYLIADFRSPNGTV
+247 VNYLIADLRSPNGTV

-293 NKAAKGTIIEAQLD
+293 K
-307 KGRGPV
+307 RYV
-313 ATVLVQNGTLK
+313 H
-324 IGDPIVAGI
+324 
-333 AYGRVRAM
+333 
-341 MNDKGENVK
+341 
-350 TAGPSCPVEVLG
+350 
-362 FNEVP
+362 F
-367 SAGDIMNVA
+367 
-376 EVSKKVAE
+376 
-384 ERRNRI
+384 
-390 KAEQLKNLSKVSL
+390 SL
-403 EDLFSHIAEG
+403 F
-413 EVKTLNIVVKADVHG
+413 
-428 SVEAVKQAL
+428 
-437 EKLSNEE
+437 
-444 VRVKCIHGGVGAIT
+444 
-458 ESDVMFA
+458 
-465 SASNAIVIGFN
+465 
-476 VRPDS
+476 
-481 GARNLAEQEKVDV
+481 GAREK
-494 RTYRIIY
+494 
-501 QAIEDVE
+501 
-508 NAMKG
+508 K
-513 MFKPV
+513 K
-518 FKEVHLGTISVRN
+518 K
-531 TFKVSS
+531 
-537 VGTIAG
+537 
-543 AYVQDGKVQRNAQVR
+543 
-558 VVRDG
+558 
-563 VVIHEGQIAS
+563 
-573 LRRFKDDVREVAAGY
+573 
-588 ECGIGIENFND
+588 
-599 IHEGDVIEAYT
+599 
-610 MEEVKR
+610 

>member
-12 GILAVVCIFLL
+12 GVLATVCIFLL

-150 AVIQPLSNTLAS
+150 SVIQPLSNTLAS
-162 LDTLVGQLQ
+162 LDTILGQLET
-171 AQLDNNHI
+171 QLDNNHI
-179 ESILS
+179 ESILA
-184 NADIAVADLQSSSK
+184 NADLAVADLQTSSQ
-198 QLKQVMS
+198 QLKQMMS
-205 HQVPSVITKLDTT
+205 HQVPSVVTKLDTT

-233 IKATVARVDTALNN
+233 IKATVARVDTALDN

-293 NKAAKGTIIEAQLD
+293 K
-307 KGRGPV
+307 RYV
-313 ATVLVQNGTLK
+313 H
-324 IGDPIVAGI
+324 
-333 AYGRVRAM
+333 
-341 MNDKGENVK
+341 
-350 TAGPSCPVEVLG
+350 
-362 FNEVP
+362 F
-367 SAGDIMNVA
+367 
-376 EVSKKVAE
+376 
-384 ERRNRI
+384 
-390 KAEQLKNLSKVSL
+390 SL
-403 EDLFSHIAEG
+403 F
-413 EVKTLNIVVKADVHG
+413 
-428 SVEAVKQAL
+428 
-437 EKLSNEE
+437 
-444 VRVKCIHGGVGAIT
+444 
-458 ESDVMFA
+458 
-465 SASNAIVIGFN
+465 
-476 VRPDS
+476 
-481 GARNLAEQEKVDV
+481 GAREK
-494 RTYRIIY
+494 
-501 QAIEDVE
+501 
-508 NAMKG
+508 K
-513 MFKPV
+513 K
-518 FKEVHLGTISVRN
+518 K
-531 TFKVSS
+531 
-537 VGTIAG
+537 
-543 AYVQDGKVQRNAQVR
+543 
-558 VVRDG
+558 
-563 VVIHEGQIAS
+563 
-573 LRRFKDDVREVAAGY
+573 
-588 ECGIGIENFND
+588 
-599 IHEGDVIEAYT
+599 
-610 MEEVKR
+610 

>member
-114 LLPATEVASK
+114 ILPVTEVAST
-124 EDIAYL
+124 EGIVYI

-150 AVIQPLSNTLAS
+150 SVIQPLSNTLAS
-162 LDTLVGQLQ
+162 LDTILGQLET
-171 AQLDNNHI
+171 QLDNNHI
-179 ESILS
+179 ESILA
-184 NADIAVADLQSSSK
+184 NADLAVADLQTSSQ

-205 HQVPSVITKLDTT
+205 HQVPSVVTKLDTT

-233 IKATVARVDTALNN
+233 IKATVARVDTALDN

-293 NKAAKGTIIEAQLD
+293 K
-307 KGRGPV
+307 RYV
-313 ATVLVQNGTLK
+313 H
-324 IGDPIVAGI
+324 
-333 AYGRVRAM
+333 
-341 MNDKGENVK
+341 
-350 TAGPSCPVEVLG
+350 
-362 FNEVP
+362 F
-367 SAGDIMNVA
+367 
-376 EVSKKVAE
+376 
-384 ERRNRI
+384 
-390 KAEQLKNLSKVSL
+390 SL
-403 EDLFSHIAEG
+403 F
-413 EVKTLNIVVKADVHG
+413 
-428 SVEAVKQAL
+428 
-437 EKLSNEE
+437 
-444 VRVKCIHGGVGAIT
+444 
-458 ESDVMFA
+458 
-465 SASNAIVIGFN
+465 
-476 VRPDS
+476 
-481 GARNLAEQEKVDV
+481 GAREK
-494 RTYRIIY
+494 
-501 QAIEDVE
+501 
-508 NAMKG
+508 K
-513 MFKPV
+513 K
-518 FKEVHLGTISVRN
+518 K
-531 TFKVSS
+531 
-537 VGTIAG
+537 
-543 AYVQDGKVQRNAQVR
+543 
-558 VVRDG
+558 
-563 VVIHEGQIAS
+563 
-573 LRRFKDDVREVAAGY
+573 
-588 ECGIGIENFND
+588 
-599 IHEGDVIEAYT
+599 
-610 MEEVKR
+610 

>member
-150 AVIQPLSNTLAS
+150 SVIQPLSNTLAS
-162 LDTLVGQLQ
+162 LDTILGQLET
-171 AQLDNNHI
+171 QLDNNHI

-184 NADIAVADLQSSSK
+184 NADLAVADLQTSSK

-205 HQVPSVITKLDTT
+205 HQVPSVVTKLDTT

-233 IKATVARVDTALNN
+233 IKATVARVDTALDN

-293 NKAAKGTIIEAQLD
+293 K
-307 KGRGPV
+307 RYV
-313 ATVLVQNGTLK
+313 H
-324 IGDPIVAGI
+324 
-333 AYGRVRAM
+333 
-341 MNDKGENVK
+341 
-350 TAGPSCPVEVLG
+350 
-362 FNEVP
+362 F
-367 SAGDIMNVA
+367 
-376 EVSKKVAE
+376 
-384 ERRNRI
+384 
-390 KAEQLKNLSKVSL
+390 SL
-403 EDLFSHIAEG
+403 F
-413 EVKTLNIVVKADVHG
+413 
-428 SVEAVKQAL
+428 
-437 EKLSNEE
+437 
-444 VRVKCIHGGVGAIT
+444 
-458 ESDVMFA
+458 
-465 SASNAIVIGFN
+465 
-476 VRPDS
+476 
-481 GARNLAEQEKVDV
+481 GAREK
-494 RTYRIIY
+494 
-501 QAIEDVE
+501 
-508 NAMKG
+508 K
-513 MFKPV
+513 K
-518 FKEVHLGTISVRN
+518 K
-531 TFKVSS
+531 
-537 VGTIAG
+537 
-543 AYVQDGKVQRNAQVR
+543 
-558 VVRDG
+558 
-563 VVIHEGQIAS
+563 
-573 LRRFKDDVREVAAGY
+573 
-588 ECGIGIENFND
+588 
-599 IHEGDVIEAYT
+599 
-610 MEEVKR
+610 

>member
-12 GILAVVCIFLL
+12 GVLATVCIFLL

-114 LLPATEVASK
+114 ILPATEVASR

-150 AVIQPLSNTLAS
+150 SVIQPLSNTLAS

-293 NKAAKGTIIEAQLD
+293 K
-307 KGRGPV
+307 RYV
-313 ATVLVQNGTLK
+313 H
-324 IGDPIVAGI
+324 
-333 AYGRVRAM
+333 
-341 MNDKGENVK
+341 
-350 TAGPSCPVEVLG
+350 
-362 FNEVP
+362 F
-367 SAGDIMNVA
+367 
-376 EVSKKVAE
+376 
-384 ERRNRI
+384 
-390 KAEQLKNLSKVSL
+390 SL
-403 EDLFSHIAEG
+403 F
-413 EVKTLNIVVKADVHG
+413 
-428 SVEAVKQAL
+428 
-437 EKLSNEE
+437 
-444 VRVKCIHGGVGAIT
+444 
-458 ESDVMFA
+458 
-465 SASNAIVIGFN
+465 
-476 VRPDS
+476 
-481 GARNLAEQEKVDV
+481 GAREK
-494 RTYRIIY
+494 
-501 QAIEDVE
+501 
-508 NAMKG
+508 K
-513 MFKPV
+513 K
-518 FKEVHLGTISVRN
+518 K
-531 TFKVSS
+531 
-537 VGTIAG
+537 
-543 AYVQDGKVQRNAQVR
+543 
-558 VVRDG
+558 
-563 VVIHEGQIAS
+563 
-573 LRRFKDDVREVAAGY
+573 
-588 ECGIGIENFND
+588 
-599 IHEGDVIEAYT
+599 
-610 MEEVKR
+610 

>member
-12 GILAVVCIFLL
+12 GVLATVCIFLL

-114 LLPATEVASK
+114 ILPATEVASK

-262 GMLLNDKGLYNHID
+262 GMLLNDKELYNHID

-293 NKAAKGTIIEAQLD
+293 K
-307 KGRGPV
+307 RYV
-313 ATVLVQNGTLK
+313 H
-324 IGDPIVAGI
+324 
-333 AYGRVRAM
+333 
-341 MNDKGENVK
+341 
-350 TAGPSCPVEVLG
+350 
-362 FNEVP
+362 F
-367 SAGDIMNVA
+367 
-376 EVSKKVAE
+376 
-384 ERRNRI
+384 
-390 KAEQLKNLSKVSL
+390 SL
-403 EDLFSHIAEG
+403 F
-413 EVKTLNIVVKADVHG
+413 
-428 SVEAVKQAL
+428 
-437 EKLSNEE
+437 
-444 VRVKCIHGGVGAIT
+444 
-458 ESDVMFA
+458 
-465 SASNAIVIGFN
+465 
-476 VRPDS
+476 
-481 GARNLAEQEKVDV
+481 GAREK
-494 RTYRIIY
+494 
-501 QAIEDVE
+501 
-508 NAMKG
+508 K
-513 MFKPV
+513 K
-518 FKEVHLGTISVRN
+518 K
-531 TFKVSS
+531 
-537 VGTIAG
+537 
-543 AYVQDGKVQRNAQVR
+543 
-558 VVRDG
+558 
-563 VVIHEGQIAS
+563 
-573 LRRFKDDVREVAAGY
+573 
-588 ECGIGIENFND
+588 
-599 IHEGDVIEAYT
+599 
-610 MEEVKR
+610 

>member
-114 LLPATEVASK
+114 LLPTTEVASK

-150 AVIQPLSNTLAS
+150 SVIQPLSNTLAS
-162 LDTLVGQLQ
+162 LDTILGQLET
-171 AQLDNNHI
+171 QLDNNHI
-179 ESILS
+179 ESILA
-184 NADIAVADLQSSSK
+184 NADLAVADLQTSSQ

-205 HQVPSVITKLDTT
+205 HQVPSVVTKLDTT

-233 IKATVARVDTALNN
+233 IKATVARVDTALDN

-293 NKAAKGTIIEAQLD
+293 K
-307 KGRGPV
+307 RYV
-313 ATVLVQNGTLK
+313 H
-324 IGDPIVAGI
+324 
-333 AYGRVRAM
+333 
-341 MNDKGENVK
+341 
-350 TAGPSCPVEVLG
+350 
-362 FNEVP
+362 F
-367 SAGDIMNVA
+367 
-376 EVSKKVAE
+376 
-384 ERRNRI
+384 
-390 KAEQLKNLSKVSL
+390 SL
-403 EDLFSHIAEG
+403 F
-413 EVKTLNIVVKADVHG
+413 
-428 SVEAVKQAL
+428 
-437 EKLSNEE
+437 
-444 VRVKCIHGGVGAIT
+444 
-458 ESDVMFA
+458 
-465 SASNAIVIGFN
+465 
-476 VRPDS
+476 
-481 GARNLAEQEKVDV
+481 GAREK
-494 RTYRIIY
+494 
-501 QAIEDVE
+501 
-508 NAMKG
+508 K
-513 MFKPV
+513 K
-518 FKEVHLGTISVRN
+518 K
-531 TFKVSS
+531 
-537 VGTIAG
+537 
-543 AYVQDGKVQRNAQVR
+543 
-558 VVRDG
+558 
-563 VVIHEGQIAS
+563 
-573 LRRFKDDVREVAAGY
+573 
-588 ECGIGIENFND
+588 
-599 IHEGDVIEAYT
+599 
-610 MEEVKR
+610 

>member
-114 LLPATEVASK
+114 LLPAAEGASK

-150 AVIQPLSNTLAS
+150 SVIQPLSNTLAS
-162 LDTLVGQLQ
+162 LDTILGQLET
-171 AQLDNNHI
+171 QLDNNHI
-179 ESILS
+179 ESILA
-184 NADIAVADLQSSSK
+184 NADLAVADLQTSSQ

-205 HQVPSVITKLDTT
+205 HQVPSVVTKLDTT

-233 IKATVARVDTALNN
+233 IKATVARVDTALDN

-293 NKAAKGTIIEAQLD
+293 K
-307 KGRGPV
+307 RYV
-313 ATVLVQNGTLK
+313 H
-324 IGDPIVAGI
+324 
-333 AYGRVRAM
+333 
-341 MNDKGENVK
+341 
-350 TAGPSCPVEVLG
+350 
-362 FNEVP
+362 F
-367 SAGDIMNVA
+367 
-376 EVSKKVAE
+376 
-384 ERRNRI
+384 
-390 KAEQLKNLSKVSL
+390 SL
-403 EDLFSHIAEG
+403 F
-413 EVKTLNIVVKADVHG
+413 
-428 SVEAVKQAL
+428 
-437 EKLSNEE
+437 
-444 VRVKCIHGGVGAIT
+444 
-458 ESDVMFA
+458 
-465 SASNAIVIGFN
+465 
-476 VRPDS
+476 
-481 GARNLAEQEKVDV
+481 GAREK
-494 RTYRIIY
+494 
-501 QAIEDVE
+501 
-508 NAMKG
+508 K
-513 MFKPV
+513 K
-518 FKEVHLGTISVRN
+518 K
-531 TFKVSS
+531 
-537 VGTIAG
+537 
-543 AYVQDGKVQRNAQVR
+543 
-558 VVRDG
+558 
-563 VVIHEGQIAS
+563 
-573 LRRFKDDVREVAAGY
+573 
-588 ECGIGIENFND
+588 
-599 IHEGDVIEAYT
+599 
-610 MEEVKR
+610 